1 MRSDDR
7 VGITPYSNI
16 LVARY
21 VYLYTSPLTVCSH
34 RGIELYHR
42 YIYIVYIG
50 PLIKYPTGDLS
61 CHSLDKTSGFTHN
74 LSNELIHLRIVYST
88 VYGVI
93 LHCIRHIDMNAQR
106 HLIVIAYRPFLFQ
119 HTMIGMK
126 PETSKKNKTIGN
138 LHNKKKLKEDSH
150 DDVLLLFM
158 LDFLWMIIRNGWH
171 HS

>member
-21 VYLYTSPLTVCSH
+21 VYLYTSPLTVSSH
-34 RGIELYHR
+34 RRIQLHHR

-50 PLIKYPTGDLS
+50 PFIQHPTGDFSSYCLNKMTRLA
-61 CHSLDKTSGFTHN
+61 HDF
-74 LSNELIHLRIVYST
+74 SNNLIHLCIIYSP
-88 VYGVI
+88 VNSVI
-93 LHCIRHIDMNAQR
+93 LDSIRHIDMNAQR
-106 HLIVIAYRPFLFQ
+106 HLIVIAYRTLLFQ

-126 PETSKKNKTIGN
+126 PETSKKNKAIGN
-138 LHNKKKLKEDSH
+138 LHNGKKLKEDSH

>member
-21 VYLYTSPLTVCSH
+21 VYLYTSPLTICSH
-34 RGIELYHR
+34 RRIQLHHC
-42 YIYIVYIG
+42 YIYILYIG
-50 PLIKYPTGDLS
+50 PFIQHPTGDLS

-93 LHCIRHIDMNAQR
+93 LHCIRHIDMNAKR
-106 HLIVIAYRPFLFQ
+106 HLIVIAYRTLLFQ

-138 LHNKKKLKEDSH
+138 LHNKKQLKEDSH